1 MPNYTVR
8 ALGRTKRVGER
19 GTLSPIP
26 MPKMETS
33 GDPRRNAP
41 KTEAFGGLPCFLS
54 VRPTHS
60 GTVWELSFIHVKPGM
75 GSAYDKYLA
84 SDWKK
89 EQEAL
94 KAAGMILSYKVIG
107 TEAHSPNDW
116 DLMLMVE
123 FKDLA
128 SLEANE
134 DKTNAMLQKMFGGDE
149 KVMQGYKERSE
160 IREVLGTRLA
170 REIILEPKK

>member
-1 MPNYTVR
+1 MR
-8 ALGRTKRVGER
+8 MQRMLGICLGVCLLLLGISVYAQVG
-19 GTLSPIP
+19 
-26 MPKMETS
+26 
-33 GDPRRNAP
+33 
-41 KTEAFGGLPCFLS
+41 
-54 VRPTHS
+54 RPTHD

-75 GSAYDKYLA
+75 SSAYDKYLA

-94 KAAGMILSYKVIG
+94 KAAGMILSYKVIA
-107 TEAHSPNDW
+107 TEAHSPTDW

-123 FKDLA
+123 YKDLA

-134 DKTNAMLQKMFGGDE
+134 DKADALLQKMFGGDE

>member
-1 MPNYTVR
+1 MR
-8 ALGRTKRVGER
+8 KQHLFGICLGLCLLLGVS
-19 GTLSPIP
+19 LYAQ
-26 MPKMETS
+26 ME
-33 GDPRRNAP
+33 
-41 KTEAFGGLPCFLS
+41 
-54 VRPTHS
+54 RPTHN

-75 GSAYDKYLA
+75 DSAYNKYLA

-94 KAAGMILSYKVIG
+94 KSAGVILSYKVIG

-128 SLEANE
+128 TLEANQ
-134 DKTNAMLQKMFGGDE
+134 DKADALLQKMFGGDE
-149 KVMQGYKERSE
+149 KVMQGYKERSD

-170 REIILEPKK
+170 REVILEPKK

>member
-1 MPNYTVR
+1 MAWQPR
-8 ALGRTKRVGER
+8 PRKRKEKSMRKQHLLGICLGLCLLLGVS
-19 GTLSPIP
+19 LYAQ
-26 MPKMETS
+26 ME
-33 GDPRRNAP
+33 
-41 KTEAFGGLPCFLS
+41 
-54 VRPTHS
+54 RPTHN
-60 GTVWELSFIHVKPGM
+60 GTVWQLSFIHVKPGM
-75 GSAYDKYLA
+75 DSAYNKYLA

-94 KAAGMILSYKVIG
+94 KSAGVILSYKVIG

-128 SLEANE
+128 TLEANQ
-134 DKTNAMLQKMFGGDE
+134 DKADALLQKMFGGDE
-149 KVMQGYKERSE
+149 KVMQGYKERSD

-170 REIILEPKK
+170 REVILEPKK

>member
-1 MPNYTVR
+1 MR
-8 ALGRTKRVGER
+8 RERLLGVCLAVCLLLLGA
-19 GTLSPIP
+19 SVYAQ
-26 MPKMETS
+26 M
-33 GDPRRNAP
+33 
-41 KTEAFGGLPCFLS
+41 
-54 VRPTHS
+54 VRPVHD
-60 GTVWELSFIHVKPGM
+60 GTVWELSFIRVKPGM
-75 GSAYDKYLA
+75 GPAYDKYLA
-84 SDWKK
+84 SEWKK

-94 KAAGMILSYKVIG
+94 KAAGMILSYKVIA

-123 FKDLA
+123 FKDLTT
-128 SLEANE
+128 LEANQ
-134 DKTNAMLQKMFGGDE
+134 DKADALLQKMFGGDE

>member
-1 MPNYTVR
+1 MR
-8 ALGRTKRVGER
+8 KQHLLGICLGLCLLLGVS
-19 GTLSPIP
+19 LYAQ
-26 MPKMETS
+26 ME
-33 GDPRRNAP
+33 
-41 KTEAFGGLPCFLS
+41 
-54 VRPTHS
+54 RPTHN

-75 GSAYDKYLA
+75 DSAYNKYLA

-94 KAAGMILSYKVIG
+94 KSAGVILSYKVIG

-128 SLEANE
+128 TLEANQ
-134 DKTNAMLQKMFGGDE
+134 DKADALLQKMFGGDE
-149 KVMQGYKERSE
+149 KVMQGYKERSD
-160 IREVLGTRLA
+160 IQEVVGTRLA
-170 REIILEPKK
+170 REVILEPKK

>member
-1 MPNYTVR
+1 M
-8 ALGRTKRVGER
+8 
-19 GTLSPIP
+19 
-26 MPKMETS
+26 
-33 GDPRRNAP
+33 
-41 KTEAFGGLPCFLS
+41 
-54 VRPTHS
+54 VRPTHD

-75 GSAYDKYLA
+75 ASAYDKYLA
-84 SDWKK
+84 NDWKK

-94 KAAGMILSYKVIG
+94 KAAGIILSYKVIG

-123 FKDLA
+123 YKDLA
-128 SLEANE
+128 TLE
-134 DKTNAMLQKMFGGDE
+134 TNQEKADAMLQKMFGGDE
-149 KVMQGYKERSE
+149 KVMQGYKDRSE